1 MKRSLLLSSIALV
14 LAGVSTVALAAS
26 DHRGPGHER
35 GPRAHG
41 GHAFKQA
48 DANGDGQ
55 ISRAE
60 FLAASEK
67 RASQMF
73 DRLDANG
80 DGVVNQAEREKAH
93 ERAREKAQE
102 FRAKAGERKAG
113 K

>member
-1 MKRSLLLSSIALV
+1 MKRSLLLSSLALA
-14 LAGVSTVALAAS
+14 LAGMSTVAVAAS
-26 DHRGPGHER
+26 DHGGPGRER

-41 GHAFKQA
+41 AQPFKQA
-48 DANGDGQ
+48 DTNGDGE

-73 DRLDANG
+73 DRLDAND
-80 DGVVNQAEREKAH
+80 DGVVSQAERQQAH
-93 ERAREKAQE
+93 DRAREKAQQ
-102 FRAKAGERKAG
+102 FRVKAGERKAG